1 MNKVITVNLNN
12 NAYQV
17 EEPGYEALQKYLD
30 TAKSSLADNP
40 DKDEIIADLEQAI
53 ADKCASYLHAN
64 KTVITVAEIDAI
76 LKSMGPVENG
86 EEEHAET
93 KTEEPKAN
101 APKRLFKIRDGAIVE
116 GVCNGIAAYFDVDP
130 TMVRALFIILTV
142 ISAGTWIIVYILL
155 AIFLPEARTR
165 EDVAKAQGQPYNA
178 QTIIA
183 NAQKRYEYWKK
194 FGQEQQQKWTDDHN
208 EQIKYWT
215 TMHNEHKKNAAQH
228 NAKFQKEF
236 NKDFNE
242 DIARKTGGY
251 KYEYKPG
258 NFSRGLAGFIGGMS
272 ALLLCVLSLVWVV
285 ALIQYFGTGSISG
298 YFAGVPTVVMILL
311 LSCVFYLIF
320 LPLQMLT
327 GSALRFAK
335 SAPTTAS
342 FWGKMVAVA
351 IWIAALIGIFS
362 IANQVPQVRDG
373 WWQLRNDIHHHIDR

>member
-17 EEPGYEALQKYLD
+17 EEPGYEALQKYLN

-53 ADKCASYLHAN
+53 ADKCASYLHTN
-64 KTVITVAEIDAI
+64 KNVIAVAEIDAI
-76 LKSMGPVENG
+76 LKSMGPVESD
-86 EEEHAET
+86 EKDQEHAKT
-93 KTEEPKAN
+93 KTDEPKTAT
-101 APKRLFKIRDGAIVE
+101 PKRLFKVRDGAIVE

-165 EDVAKAQGQPYNA
+165 EDVAHAQGIPYNA

-194 FGQEQQQKWTDDHN
+194 FGQDQQEKWTAEHG

-215 TMHNEHKKNAAQH
+215 NLHNEHKKGAAGH
-228 NAKFQKEF
+228 TAKFEKEF
-236 NKDFNE
+236 NE
-242 DIARKTGGY
+242 EITRKMSGY
-251 KYEYKPG
+251 NYGYKPG
-258 NFSRGLAGFIGGMS
+258 KFSRGLAGFIGGMS
-272 ALLLCVLSLVWVV
+272 ALLLCVLSLAWVI
-285 ALIQYFGTGSISG
+285 ALIQFFGTGSISG
-298 YFAGVPTVVMILL
+298 YFAGVPTMVMILL

-335 SAPTTAS
+335 SAPTTRS
-342 FWGKMVAVA
+342 FWGKMVAAA

-373 WWQLRNDIHHHIDR
+373 WWQLRNDIHQHIDR